1 MCYNHQACLVHKE
14 INSMVKSGDFPN
26 IIASELESWT
36 QIQNLFQIPCS
47 YNTPHSLCQIPIQ
60 DFWGGVMLHQ
70 LRNETQRVQWTQEVV
85 LWDKNKSIDERDNVN
100 KNKGILL
107 SLSNP
112 MESQEI

>member
-1 MCYNHQACLVHKE
+1 
-14 INSMVKSGDFPN
+14 MVKSGDFPN

-47 YNTPHSLCQIPIQ
+47 YNIPHSLCQIPIQ

-70 LRNETQRVQWTQEVV
+70 LRNETQTVQRTQEVV
-85 LWDKNKSIDERDNVN
+85 FWDKNKRIDELDNVN

-107 SLSNP
+107 SLSDP